1 MADSINTHYVKGG
14 FATSEDIQLGETPKT
29 RTVFRPGLHAGGVRG
44 EIIRQKIG
52 ADGSWKDVNE
62 VNFNRLDADCGV
74 SSIEL
79 DTEATT
85 KLFEKLKHLYEVQR
99 KGVPY
104 GDESF
109 VVAKPDEVV
118 IVDDQD
124 KANTFK
130 AILDQGYSED
140 FWEALNEKNPDLAS
154 RLAMA
159 KIQLDRQA
167 AIEEFRDSLSAHA
180 GDEAYWQRFF
190 SRHPWIIQAVFSTT
204 VFVLQGETYLGG
216 KLPIGRQ
223 GKGGVATDFLTAD
236 ESTKSFS
243 VVDIKTPATPLV
255 GGIYRGEAGS
265 GHENESYSMHAELSG
280 GIVQVRNQIT
290 VAGENFQ
297 SVLGKGFEQLNRIH
311 PKGVLIAGTLSGLDQ
326 RQRDS
331 LNQFRYGLFS
341 LTVITYDEVLRR
353 LEVLFRSEPTP
364 LEEQVDQGGEWW

>member
-1 MADSINTHYVKGG
+1 VADSINTHYVKGG
-14 FATSEDIQLGETPKT
+14 FATSEDIQLSETPKT

-52 ADGSWKDVNE
+52 ADGTWKDVNE

-74 SSIEL
+74 SIEL

-85 KLFEKLKHLYEVQR
+85 KLFEKLKQLYEVQR

-109 VVAKPDEVV
+109 VVAKQDEVV

-130 AILDQGYSED
+130 AILEQGYSED

-167 AIEEFRDSLSAHA
+167 AIEEFRDSLSSHA
-180 GDEAYWQRFF
+180 DDEAHWQDFF
-190 SRHPWIIQAVFSTT
+190 SRHPWIIQSVFSTT
-204 VFVLQGETYLGG
+204 VFVLRGETYLGG

-236 ESTKSFS
+236 EGTKSFS

-265 GHENESYSMHAELSG
+265 GHESESYSMHAELSG

-290 VAGENFQ
+290 VAGENFE

-353 LEVLFRSEPTP
+353 LEVLFRSEPMP
-364 LEEQVDQGGEWW
+364 LEDEVNQGTEWW

>member
-14 FATSEDIQLGETPKT
+14 FATSEDIQLSETPKT
-29 RTVFRPGLHAGGVRG
+29 RTIFRPGLHAGGVRG
-44 EIIRQKIG
+44 AVIRQKIG
-52 ADGSWKDVNE
+52 EDGTWKDVNE

-74 SSIEL
+74 SIEL

-85 KLFEKLKHLYEVQR
+85 KLFEKLKQLYEVQR
-99 KGVPY
+99 KGVSH
-104 GDESF
+104 GDEKF
-109 VVAKPDEVV
+109 VVAKSNEVV

-159 KIQLDRQA
+159 RIQLDRQT
-167 AIEEFRDSLSAHA
+167 AIEEFRDSLTSHA
-180 GDEAYWQRFF
+180 DDESYWQDFF
-190 SRHPWIIQAVFSTT
+190 SRHPWIVQAVFSTS

-255 GGIYRGEAGS
+255 GRIYRGQAGS

-280 GIVQVRNQIT
+280 GIVQIRNQIT
-290 VAGENFQ
+290 VAGENFE

-353 LEVLFRSEPTP
+353 LEVLFRSELAP
-364 LEEQVDQGGEWW
+364 LNHQSDGDDEWW